1 MKKAIFK
8 YSTASILC
16 AMFCGISH
24 AATTPW
30 WLQPTVCR
38 LDPTGC
44 YPTMGAGFD
53 SEMWDATSNCWGLK
67 LICPDAL
74 LDGSRT
80 AQPMGRAEIARDGGK
95 KISTDFN
102 TDLLGPDGDC
112 FGRRKTSENG
122 TVASV
127 GGTLVKVWCPG
138 ILDNPDET
146 LTNGEITYGTQPT
159 CSQLAENGYV
169 GVENGRCYGKYF
181 DSAQYYIE
189 CGDTLEPTRLIVLN
203 GADYTASMN
212 GAPADATTAEQLF
225 DKMYS
230 VSQAQHAKYFT
241 EK

>member
-44 YPTMGAGFD
+44 YPAMGAGFD

-127 GGTLVKVWCPG
+127 GGTLVQVWCPG
-138 ILDNPDET
+138 ILNNPDET

-212 GAPADATTAEQLF
+212 GAPTDATAAEQLF

>member
-212 GAPADATTAEQLF
+212 GAPADATAAEQLF

>member
-189 CGDTLEPTRLIVLN
+189 CGNTLEPTRLIVLN

-212 GAPADATTAEQLF
+212 GAPTDATAAEQLF

>member
-44 YPTMGAGFD
+44 YSTMGAGFD

-212 GAPADATTAEQLF
+212 GAPADATAAEQLF

>member
-44 YPTMGAGFD
+44 YSTMGAGFD

-189 CGDTLEPTRLIVLN
+189 CGNTLEPTRLIVLN

-212 GAPADATTAEQLF
+212 GAPADATAAEQLF

>member
-189 CGDTLEPTRLIVLN
+189 CGNTLEPTRLIVLN

-212 GAPADATTAEQLF
+212 GAPADATAAEQLF

>member
-44 YPTMGAGFD
+44 YSTMGAGFD

-138 ILDNPDET
+138 ILNNPDET

-203 GADYTASMN
+203 GADYTASTN
-212 GAPADATTAEQLF
+212 GAPTDATAAEQLF

>member
-44 YPTMGAGFD
+44 YSTMGAGFD

-212 GAPADATTAEQLF
+212 GAPTDATAAEQLF

>member
-189 CGDTLEPTRLIVLN
+189 CGNTLEPTRLIVLN

-212 GAPADATTAEQLF
+212 GAPTDATAAEQLF

-241 EK
+241 KK

>member
-138 ILDNPDET
+138 ILNNPDET

-212 GAPADATTAEQLF
+212 GAPTDATAAEQLF

>member
-16 AMFCGISH
+16 AMLCGISH

-138 ILDNPDET
+138 ILNNPDET

-212 GAPADATTAEQLF
+212 GAPADATAAEQLF
-225 DKMYS
+225 DRMYS

>member
-138 ILDNPDET
+138 ILNNPDET

-189 CGDTLEPTRLIVLN
+189 CGNTLEPARLIVLN

-212 GAPADATTAEQLF
+212 GAPADATAAEQLF
-225 DKMYS
+225 DTMYS

>member
-44 YPTMGAGFD
+44 YSTMGAGFD

-189 CGDTLEPTRLIVLN
+189 CGNTLEPTRLIVLN

-212 GAPADATTAEQLF
+212 GAPADATAAEQLF
-225 DKMYS
+225 DKM
-230 VSQAQHAKYFT
+230 T
-241 EK
+241 L

>member
-44 YPTMGAGFD
+44 YSTMGAGFD

-203 GADYTASMN
+203 GADYTASTN
-212 GAPADATTAEQLF
+212 GAPTDATAAEQLF